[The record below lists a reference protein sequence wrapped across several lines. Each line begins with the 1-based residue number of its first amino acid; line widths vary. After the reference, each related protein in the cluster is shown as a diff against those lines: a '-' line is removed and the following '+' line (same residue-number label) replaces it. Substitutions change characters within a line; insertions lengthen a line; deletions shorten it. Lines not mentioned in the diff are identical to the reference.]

1 MAMGPFSAFQQA
13 LNSGLVPQPPELS
26 ATGRAMDRMRR
37 AEGQRTKRE
46 VSEQARYAAA
56 SRHVDKVANTDLR
69 AAREMS
75 ERARSTPNAGII
87 EPHSKPRIYGD
98 SARSQTP
105 NPVVEPVNSLPGER
119 SRAGAYEAYGKY
131 LEHLRRASAWNG
143 AVHAYRLPLPTVD
156 LNPVGDDFRQITH
169 DPYYA
174 TRPHEALRYN
184 TPDDSNYSKHFD
196 TTYMG
201 DAPILSNHPVY
212 TDKDLYG
219 RPIPVRIGA
228 QNPFEVNP
236 SPYTFSEFAKAMR
249 SRMGGQ

>member
-1 MAMGPFSAFQQA
+1 MAMGPNAFWEAMQNGGVAQPA
-13 LNSGLVPQPPELS
+13 PVTPTPQ
-26 ATGRAMDRMRR
+26 
-37 AEGQRTKRE
+37 
-46 VSEQARYAAA
+46 
-56 SRHVDKVANTDLR
+56 
-69 AAREMS
+69 AARKMAKQNSSRNRRLLAES
-75 ERARSTPNAGII
+75 AKVESAARKVQLVNSTPLEDAQKYSAISRSI
-87 EPHSKPRIYGD
+87 D

-201 DAPILSNHPVY
+201 DAPILSKNPVY